1 MRRIYRNKVIDKD
14 APAYAS
20 VSYVHSDGE
29 TYDMDVM
36 RLPCPACPDGNE
48 WGMNGPTG
56 RACRVC
62 GGNAYIVPGTR
73 EPQR

>member
-1 MRRIYRNKVIDKD
+1 MNEAEGRHDD
-14 APAYAS
+14 EA
-20 VSYVHSDGE
+20 DDE
-29 TYDMDVM
+29 EM

-56 RACRVC
+56 RACKVC
-62 GGNAYIVPGTR
+62 GGNAYIVPRTR